1 MLVLLFVVLCLFVF
15 CCFFFFFFVFFVVVV
30 FFCFFF
36 FFFLG
41 GGGFLCVWTRQ
52 FVLSFARYYFVLV
65 FYQSFEHCDYLAW
78 GRERANLSAFRTFVR
93 FALVWFCLFPLPLC
107 VWEGLRL
114 EIVALPGLFSYPFWY
129 FHCCSSSFLEHRW
142 LRMWRCFVID
152 CFSHLLLFVSN
163 LVDVKLCFVIV
174 AFPGYL
180 YLYFSTW
187 STSSFL

>member
-1 MLVLLFVVLCLFVF
+1 MFVCFLFV
-15 CCFFFFFFVFFVVVV
+15 CFFV
-30 FFCFFF
+30 
-36 FFFLG
+36 LG
-41 GGGFLCVWTRQ
+41 FFLCVNEAIYFKFCW
-52 FVLSFARYYFVLV
+52 VLFCSCV
-65 FYQSFEHCDYLAW
+65 FQSFEHCDYLAW

-93 FALVWFCLFPLPLC
+93 FAFVWFCLFPLPLC

-114 EIVALPGLFSYPFWY
+114 VIVALPGLFSYLFWY
-129 FHCCSSSFLEHRW
+129 SHCCSSSFLEHRW

-152 CFSHLLLFVSN
+152 CFSYLLLFVSN